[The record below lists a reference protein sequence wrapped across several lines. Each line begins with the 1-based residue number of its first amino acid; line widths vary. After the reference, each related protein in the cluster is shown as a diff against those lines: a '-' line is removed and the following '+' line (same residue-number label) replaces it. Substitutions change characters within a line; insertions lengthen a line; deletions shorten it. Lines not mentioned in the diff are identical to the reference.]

1 MAPFHQVI
9 APTLAWHRFSNAKS
23 GDPIPRTITRG
34 ESREDRGSRRFL
46 SIAEFAK
53 HTGISVEWL
62 KEGVKQGH
70 VQAVREENV
79 NLPRGFRWV
88 IDPAHAE
95 RTRMRGM
102 RARRRSTDDIVGVK
116 RDGIVYG
123 HDGSVRHKTGAARE
137 RG

>member
-23 GDPIPRTITRG
+23 GDPIPRTVVGKGDR
-34 ESREDRGSRRFL
+34 ESKRFL

-62 KEGVKQGH
+62 KEGVKKGH

-79 NLPRGFRWV
+79 HVPRGLRWG
-88 IDPAHAE
+88 IDRDQAE
-95 RTRMRGM
+95 RTRMRWI
-102 RARRRSTDDIVGVK
+102 RARRRSTNDIVGVK